1 MAIGTG
7 LTTAPATQ
15 SVLASL
21 PPAQLGAGSAV
32 NNAMRNLGSVLGVA
46 VLGSLA
52 ATFYSRGLPAQAAL
66 AAHHPLPAAAADA
79 FVRGVSLGA
88 FGAAGLTIA
97 VAATTAWLLPGKL
110 IHTLF
115 QEESLAAAECRTRA
129 GLSRGSTPGSG

>member
-1 MAIGTG
+1 
-7 LTTAPATQ
+7 
-15 SVLASL
+15 
-21 PPAQLGAGSAV
+21 
-32 NNAMRNLGSVLGVA
+32 MRNFGSVLGVA

-97 VAATTAWLLPGKL
+97 VAATTAWPLPGKL

-115 QEESLAAAECRTRA
+115 QEESLRRPSSHEPVSAEVRHLVVDDPPA
-129 GLSRGSTPGSG
+129 VGVLADDDAEVHGEGGPVA